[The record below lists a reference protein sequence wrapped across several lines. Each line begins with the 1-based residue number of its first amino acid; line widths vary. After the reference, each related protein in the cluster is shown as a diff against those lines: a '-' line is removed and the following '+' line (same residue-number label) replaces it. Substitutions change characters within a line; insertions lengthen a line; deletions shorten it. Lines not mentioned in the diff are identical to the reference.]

1 MLFRLE
7 QGSEINKKWY
17 INLFFVKIVITMVA
31 RGTLRNCLCSSKE
44 YILNKP
50 STNKQIIGLD
60 VSC

>member
-1 MLFRLE
+1 MLFRVN
-7 QGSEINKKWY
+7 QGSELNKND
-17 INLFFVKIVITMVA
+17 ILISFFCKDVITMVA